1 MSIMACSKID
11 GLSFHEIVVK
21 RLFSLSFIGFIFQLK
36 NNASLIMKYK
46 NTQRYKEKINN
57 LTLPHFYS
65 INPQVINVNS
75 LM

>member
-1 MSIMACSKID
+1 
-11 GLSFHEIVVK
+11 
-21 RLFSLSFIGFIFQLK
+21 
-36 NNASLIMKYK
+36 MKYK